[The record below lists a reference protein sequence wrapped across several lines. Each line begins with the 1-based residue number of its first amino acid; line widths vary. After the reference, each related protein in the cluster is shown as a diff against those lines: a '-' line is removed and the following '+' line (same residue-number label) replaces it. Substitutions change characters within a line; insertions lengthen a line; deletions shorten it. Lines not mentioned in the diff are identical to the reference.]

1 MKKLILEM
9 SNTDLQITLDLYNNQ
24 PTKEIYESIS
34 DMQKWTGEV
43 ERKFNVGFQN
53 YKVNLKVEIDGLM
66 DNYKKIVLPPK
77 MDDNTQKLLFLTQK
91 KESKERQL
99 RVESILLKEI

>member
-1 MKKLILEM
+1 
-9 SNTDLQITLDLYNNQ
+9 
-24 PTKEIYESIS
+24 
-34 DMQKWTGEV
+34 
-43 ERKFNVGFQN
+43 
-53 YKVNLKVEIDGLM
+53 M

>member
-53 YKVNLKVEIDGLM
+53 YKVNLKVEIDGLI

-77 MDDNTQKLLFLTQK
+77 MDDNTQKLLFLTQ
-91 KESKERQL
+91 SQNTN
-99 RVESILLKEI
+99 V

>member
-1 MKKLILEM
+1 MENAMKKLILEM

-43 ERKFNVGFQN
+43 ERKFNVGF
-53 YKVNLKVEIDGLM
+53 
-66 DNYKKIVLPPK
+66 
-77 MDDNTQKLLFLTQK
+77 
-91 KESKERQL
+91 
-99 RVESILLKEI
+99 